1 VGDFHPSGR
10 TAPQVCFALVF
21 TTFCEVLLGRGG
33 SSSHFFLRKETG
45 IVLFCWL
52 DAKSRDFRD
61 NDLDVAESKD
71 GLVETEGEKWMDG
84 LGFVEVPLW
93 SGFNELSLK

>member
-1 VGDFHPSGR
+1 VRPCWAEEEAPAISFCGR
-10 TAPQVCFALVF
+10 R
-21 TTFCEVLLGRGG
+21 RGIG
-33 SSSHFFLRKETG
+33 
-45 IVLFCWL
+45 LFCWL
-52 DAKSRDFRD
+52 DRAVAKSRDFRD